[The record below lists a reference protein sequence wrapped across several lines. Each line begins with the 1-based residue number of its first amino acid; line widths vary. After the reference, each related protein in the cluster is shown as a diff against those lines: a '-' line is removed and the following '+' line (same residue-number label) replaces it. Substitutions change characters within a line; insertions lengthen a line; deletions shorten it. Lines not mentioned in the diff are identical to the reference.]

1 MAAQVDGCT
10 EESLDEAAFKRFAP
24 LLAASQRYASHSGCR
39 FRSMSFHGIPRRPRN
54 AEEDEPVEVGS
65 TRSRDSGPRLA
76 AKIEAAPLVDE
87 FAARLRAGEPGLVE
101 EMERAY
107 RIVMAE
113 SVRNAMIGMF
123 QALEMFPPA
132 PPPRGVEDDD
142 CAFEDVSAPLPV
154 IAQRLYN
161 DQARRVSDTTGGPG
175 RLERRA
181 MTAAFIVDFTD
192 EAGVKLPP
200 MPETQ
205 ASMLKE
211 FAERTNEFAQQKPGS
226 DSKRHRA
233 REAFLGALGGGGS
246 VGRRLKQE
254 ADQWWAENWQG
265 VAWTVAGALAV
276 GAAAVA
282 TAALSKRSDER
293 RGRR

>member
-1 MAAQVDGCT
+1 MSSQLVSAMVSQV
-10 EESLDEAAFKRFAP
+10 LWK
-24 LLAASQRYASHSGCR
+24 
-39 FRSMSFHGIPRRPRN
+39 
-54 AEEDEPVEVGS
+54 
-65 TRSRDSGPRLA
+65 
-76 AKIEAAPLVDE
+76 K
-87 FAARLRAGEPGLVE
+87 
-101 EMERAY
+101 MERAH
-107 RIVMAE
+107 RIVMSE

-132 PPPRGVEDDD
+132 PPPAGIEDDD

-161 DQARRVSDTTGGPG
+161 DQARRLSDTTGGPG

-181 MTAAFIVDFTD
+181 MTAAFIIDFTD
-192 EAGVKLPP
+192 EVGVKLPP

-211 FAERTNEFAQQKPGS
+211 FVERTNEFAEQKPGS
-226 DSKRHRA
+226 DKKRHRA
-233 REAFLGALGGGGS
+233 REAFLGALELGGGS
-246 VGRRLKQE
+246 VGRGLKHE
-254 ADQWWAENWQG
+254 ADQWWSEHWKD
-265 VAWTVAGALAV
+265 VAWTVAGAIAV

-282 TAALSKRSDER
+282 TAALSGRGR

>member
-1 MAAQVDGCT
+1 MAAQVNECT
-10 EESLDEAAFKRFAP
+10 EGTLDEAAFKRFAP
-24 LLAASQRYASHSGCR
+24 LLAASQRYASLSGCR
-39 FRSMSFHGIPRRPRN
+39 FQNTSFRGVPRCP
-54 AEEDEPVEVGS
+54 ESTPEPTEI
-65 TRSRDSGPRLA
+65 DSAMPLDRGPRFA

-87 FAARLRAGEPGLVE
+87 FSARLRAGEPGLVE
-101 EMERAY
+101 EMERAH

-132 PPPRGVEDDD
+132 PPPAGVEEDD

-211 FAERTNEFAQQKPGS
+211 IVERTNEFAEQKPGS
-226 DSKRHRA
+226 DKRRHRA
-233 REAFLGALGGGGS
+233 REAFLGALGGGA
-246 VGRRLKQE
+246 VGHRLKQE
-254 ADQWWAENWQG
+254 ANQWWAENWQG
-265 VAWTVAGALAV
+265 VAWTVGAAIAV

-282 TAALSKRSDER
+282 TAALSARADER

>member
-1 MAAQVDGCT
+1 MTAQVDGCT
-10 EESLDEAAFKRFAP
+10 EGALDKTAFKRFAP
-24 LLAASQRYASHSGCR
+24 LLAASQHYASHSGCR
-39 FRSMSFHGIPRRPRN
+39 FRSLSFHGIPRRPQN
-54 AEEDEPVEVGS
+54 TAEPVEVGS
-65 TRSRDSGPRLA
+65 ARSRDSGPRLA

-87 FAARLRAGEPGLVE
+87 FAARLHTAEPGLIE
-101 EMERAY
+101 DMERAY

-123 QALEMFPPA
+123 QALEMFPPS
-132 PPPRGVEDDD
+132 PPPAGVEDDD
-142 CAFEDVSAPLPV
+142 CSFEDVSAPLPV

-211 FAERTNEFAQQKPGS
+211 FAERTNEFAKQQSGS
-226 DSKRHRA
+226 DSNGHRA
-233 REAFLGALGGGGS
+233 REAFLGALGGGS
-246 VGRRLKQE
+246 VGLRLKQE
-254 ADQWWAENWQG
+254 ANQWWAENWQG

-276 GAAAVA
+276 GAAAMA
-282 TAALSKRSDER
+282 TAALSRRAEER

>member
-1 MAAQVDGCT
+1 MAAQVDGCI
-10 EESLDEAAFKRFAP
+10 EETLDEAAFKRFAP
-24 LLAASQRYASHSGCR
+24 LLAASQRYASLSGCR
-39 FRSMSFHGIPRRPRN
+39 FQNTSFRGVPRCPESTPEPAEMSH
-54 AEEDEPVEVGS
+54 
-65 TRSRDSGPRLA
+65 DSGPRFA
-76 AKIEAAPLVDE
+76 AKIKAAPLVDE

-101 EMERAY
+101 EMERAH

-132 PPPRGVEDDD
+132 PPPDGIEDDD
-142 CAFEDVSAPLPV
+142 CAFEDVSAPLPA

-192 EAGVKLPP
+192 EAGVELPP

-211 FAERTNEFAQQKPGS
+211 FVERTNEFAEQKPGS
-226 DSKRHRA
+226 DKRRHHA
-233 REAFLGALGGGGS
+233 REAFLGALELGGGS

-254 ADQWWAENWQG
+254 ANQWWAENWQG
-265 VAWTVAGALAV
+265 VAWTVAGAIAV

-282 TAALSKRSDER
+282 TAALSGRANER
-293 RGRR
+293 RSRR

>member
-1 MAAQVDGCT
+1 MAVQVDGCT
-10 EESLDEAAFKRFAP
+10 DGALDEASFKRFAP

-39 FRSMSFHGIPRRPRN
+39 FRSLSFHGIPRRSKN
-54 AEEDEPVEVGS
+54 MAEPVEVGS
-65 TRSRDSGPRLA
+65 ARSRDSGPRLA

-132 PPPRGVEDDD
+132 PPPAGVEDDD

-161 DQARRVSDTTGGPG
+161 DKARRVSDTTGGLG
-175 RLERRA
+175 RLEQRA
-181 MTAAFIVDFTD
+181 MTAAFLVDFTD

-200 MPETQ
+200 LPETQ

-211 FAERTNEFAQQKPGS
+211 FAERTNEFAEQRPGS
-226 DSKRHRA
+226 DDNRHRA
-233 REAFLGALGGGGS
+233 REAFLGALGGGS
-246 VGRRLKQE
+246 VGHRLKQE
-254 ADQWWAENWQG
+254 ANQWWAENWQG
-265 VAWTVAGALAV
+265 VAWTVAGALSV

-282 TAALSKRSDER
+282 TAALSRRANER